1 MRHKSR
7 GIRATKNPRQNER
20 RKILLGGQEL
30 RGGREGGGRI
40 EDKIDKRR
48 ATMNQR
54 PMCLDRLRDLAKD
67 PAG

>member
-7 GIRATKNPRQNER
+7 GIRATKNPRQER
-20 RKILLGGQEL
+20 EKEDLARRARIT
-30 RGGREGGGRI
+30 RGRGI